1 MKILKTRNFVASL
14 IAALFTLPVCV
25 LPAFGEVNANTPDFY
40 IQKIEDLFITIGMP
54 LGAVL
59 LVGSLIL
66 VAIKFMTSGGDAGK
80 RASAIEGL
88 FSSAVGGI
96 ILGAVLF
103 FAGFLIGVGK
113 WLAQ

>member
-1 MKILKTRNFVASL
+1 MKTLKNYAISL
-14 IAALFTLPVCV
+14 AAALLTLPLCV
-25 LPAFGEVNANTPDFY
+25 LPAFGEVSAKTPDFY
-40 IQKIEDLFITIGMP
+40 IGKIEDLFITIGMP
-54 LGAVL
+54 LGSVL

-66 VAIKFMTSGGDAGK
+66 IAVKFMTSGGDAGK

-88 FSSAVGGI
+88 FSTAVGGV